1 MHLKSLLA
9 VGCLF
14 AVLASVPDAHAEER
28 FPKLPL
34 EQMTPAQRTVAE
46 SIMGTRKR
54 IAGPFNAWL
63 RSPALADRLQAVGAY
78 LRYESTLPGDLREL
92 AIMVTAKH
100 WGAREEWALHYD
112 PALAA
117 GLSKELLAEL
127 DRGSRPR
134 GMTAQQAIVYEFTM
148 SMHRDRAR
156 IADDLFQKAKAA
168 LGEQGVI
175 DLVGV
180 CGYYAAIA
188 MTLNLSEGVRRGEQ
202 AP

>member
-1 MHLKSLLA
+1 MHAGRVIMHLKSLLA

-14 AVLASVPDAHAEER
+14 ALVASSRADER
-28 FPKLPL
+28 FPKLTL

-63 RSPALADRLQAVGAY
+63 RSPELADRLQAVGAY

-92 AIMVTAKH
+92 AIMVTARQ
-100 WGAREEWALHYD
+100 WDAREEWTLHYE

-127 DRGSRPR
+127 DRGGRPS
-134 GMTAQQAIVYEFTM
+134 GMTAQQAIVHDFTV

-156 IADDLFQKAKAA
+156 ITDELFHQAIAA
-168 LGEQGVI
+168 LGEQGVV

-180 CGYYAAIA
+180 CSYYAAIA
-188 MTLNLSEGVRRGEQ
+188 MTLNLSDSAR
-202 AP
+202 